1 MEMLLLH
8 GDWNEK
14 LPQFASPPQLPP
26 RKVSRPQFPVLDP
39 FAGLEEESAMVRS
52 TSCTENKDQQQQHRY
67 VASVF

>member
-1 MEMLLLH
+1 MEILLLH

-39 FAGLEEESAMVRS
+39 FSMLEEDGSMDRS
-52 TSCTENKDQQQQHRY
+52 VSGLENKDQQQPLR
-67 VASVF
+67 